1 MNSDARRSLRRA
13 IRTKYAAGSK
23 RGVRPR
29 RSVRIARLEAEL
41 LPGVKAAAV
50 QLTAT
55 VTPRRPIARWV
66 LLLGVVPL
74 LLIGVVGASL
84 INVVVHTERA
94 TGKIVQPPLQ
104 RGADGLEPHVTGAAN
119 APGAAAPLPTALPSL
134 ARKEPFTFLLVG
146 VDAREGDTQS
156 QSDTVILVYIDPSEK
171 SAHLLS
177 IPRDLYVTMPA
188 GLGQA
193 KVADVYAIGQAR
205 KYGDPKNSGVALV
218 RDVIEQNFRVRIDFF
233 AQVDFNGFRK
243 IVDTVG
249 GVTVD
254 NPYPV
259 KDDEY
264 PTEDYQ
270 FTRVFFPAGIM
281 HLSGEEALRYART
294 RHDDSDYGRNARQ
307 QQVILAVRQQGISLD
322 LLSQSTKLIDT
333 LGDSVRTDFQS
344 DQWASL
350 AKLGAEMRGNAITQ
364 FSLVSYITNSN
375 TSAGFY
381 SFVDWAKVGE
391 YMKQFSPKENKDA
404 LRSQT
409 QPGTNLNA
417 KIVVENGTR
426 NGGLAN
432 RWATTLGQQGYM
444 RTSFIDAPAN
454 VKGTVRTAK
463 VYALH
468 GDEQTARAIAQT
480 LNLKPERV
488 QTTTKRP
495 PEAPSD
501 LPGDTDILV
510 VLGDDVLEPG

>member
-1 MNSDARRSLRRA
+1 M
-13 IRTKYAAGSK
+13 
-23 RGVRPR
+23 
-29 RSVRIARLEAEL
+29 
-41 LPGVKAAAV
+41 

-432 RWATTLGQQGYM
+432 RWATTLGQQSYM

>member
-1 MNSDARRSLRRA
+1 M
-13 IRTKYAAGSK
+13 
-23 RGVRPR
+23 
-29 RSVRIARLEAEL
+29 RLEAEL
-41 LPGVKAAAV
+41 LPSVKAAAA
-50 QLTAT
+50 QPTAA

-104 RGADGLEPHVTGAAN
+104 RGADGLEPQDTGAAN
-119 APGAAAPLPTALPSL
+119 ARGGAAPLPTALPSL
-134 ARKEPFTFLLVG
+134 SRKEPFTFLLVG

-177 IPRDLYVTMPA
+177 IPRDRELHTLILP
-188 GLGQA
+188 
-193 KVADVYAIGQAR
+193 DC
-205 KYGDPKNSGVALV
+205 P
-218 RDVIEQNFRVRIDFF
+218 
-233 AQVDFNGFRK
+233 
-243 IVDTVG
+243 
-249 GVTVD
+249 
-254 NPYPV
+254 P
-259 KDDEY
+259 
-264 PTEDYQ
+264 ED
-270 FTRVFFPAGIM
+270 
-281 HLSGEEALRYART
+281 
-294 RHDDSDYGRNARQ
+294 
-307 QQVILAVRQQGISLD
+307 
-322 LLSQSTKLIDT
+322 DT

-432 RWATTLGQQGYM
+432 RWATTLGQQSYM
-444 RTSFIDAPAN
+444 RTSFIDAPTN